1 MSDLDNQPQQAEEE
15 EWVPYKGYVPPKQSR
30 AWQVIDVLFVLILC
44 YVCLLIPILLTGK
57 MIVG

>member
-1 MSDLDNQPQQAEEE
+1 MADTEERDD
-15 EWVPYKGYVPPKQSR
+15 WVPYKDYTPPKQSTL
-30 AWQVIDVLFVLILC
+30 WQVIDVLFVLVLC

>member
-1 MSDLDNQPQQAEEE
+1 MAELEPQAPQAEDEA
-15 EWVPYKGYVPPKQSR
+15 WVPYKGYVPPTQSR
-30 AWQVIDVLFVLILC
+30 LWQVIDVLFVIILC

>member
-1 MSDLDNQPQQAEEE
+1 MTDLDNQPLQAQEE
-15 EWVPYKGYVPPKQSR
+15 EWVPYKGYVPPTQSKV
-30 AWQVIDVLFVLILC
+30 WQIIDVLFVIILC